1 MTPTRR
7 EILMGLVGGI
17 AAASVAAP
25 TRAQPFTGVSR
36 LLCGFPA
43 GGTADLTSRLFAEAW
58 RGKLAENVIVENRV
72 GAGGRLAVT
81 GLKEA
86 AADGR
91 TLLLTPDSVFTIY
104 TSVYRRLGYD
114 PSLDFSPV
122 SPVCTFA
129 FALGVGPRVPDT
141 VRTLADFVAWV
152 KADPARAQFGV
163 PAAGSA
169 PHFLGDVFYRA
180 IGVTPA
186 HVPYRG
192 SAPAIQDLVGGHI
205 PAVVTVLGDFLP
217 HRTQPGVRMLAV
229 TSATRS
235 RFMPDVPTFTEQGY
249 AAVTG
254 IENYGIFLPSRAP
267 AAMVDGVARLVREA
281 VAVPAIVEGLARV
294 GMDPFAQTPQA
305 YAQFLDKERVQWRP
319 IVAAS
324 GFALDE

>member
-1 MTPTRR
+1 M
-7 EILMGLVGGI
+7 
-17 AAASVAAP
+17 
-25 TRAQPFTGVSR
+25 
-36 LLCGFPA
+36 
-43 GGTADLTSRLFAEAW
+43 
-58 RGKLAENVIVENRV
+58 IVENRV

-122 SPVCTFA
+122 SPVCAFA

-152 KADPARAQFGV
+152 KADPGRAQFGV

-217 HRTQPGVRMLAV
+217 HRTQPGMRMLAV

-281 VAVPAIVEGLARV
+281 VAVPAVVEGLSRV